1 MSAPLP
7 ELTVGSVT
15 GIDVSLPVAGAGA
28 RAFAFLI
35 DWHIRLLLALAWFC
49 AAALLHNGRLS
60 LAPPDGSDSRWFGAV
75 VAPALAS
82 YFLYHYVLELLMRGR
97 TPGKRLA
104 GVRVIS
110 RDGSTPGI
118 GALLIRNVFRLIDSL
133 PVFYGVGLI
142 TVIATHEHRRV
153 GDIAAGTVLA
163 YENPATPTTSAPP
176 EVSTAYAPR
185 DAVAAELV
193 SELLERWPRLTPEA
207 RCHLAM
213 QLLARQGMAS
223 ESLSGAD
230 EATLRAHLERLGA
243 AAAPGVT

>member
-49 AAALLHNGRLS
+49 AAALVYNGRLS
-60 LAPPDGSDSRWFGAV
+60 LAPPDASDSRWFGAV
-75 VAPALAS
+75 IAPALAI
-82 YFLYHYVLELLMRGR
+82 YFLYHYVLELVMRGR
-97 TPGKRLA
+97 TPGKRMA
-104 GVRVIS
+104 GVRVIN

-142 TVIATHEHRRV
+142 TVIATHEHRRI

-163 YENPATPTTSAPP
+163 YENPATPSASAP
-176 EVSTAYAPR
+176 EVSTAYAPH

-207 RCHLAM
+207 RRQLAM

-230 EATLRAHLERLGA
+230 EATLRAHLQRLGA
-243 AAAPGVT
+243 VAAPGVT